1 MHNSLTYKNMK
12 TTLLIISTTLGLL
25 TSQSRADRL
34 VIKGS
39 DTLGAKL
46 VPQLAEAFKANHPGT
61 TFDIAAEG
69 STTGIAAIIDGT
81 AQIGMASRR
90 AKPAEVGTAASKGVN
105 MKPTIVTYDGIAVIV
120 NVASPIKALTKRQ
133 VEQIFT
139 GDVTDWSAVGGS
151 PGKISVYTRNTSSGT
166 YSDFKELAMKKRDY
180 AGGSQKMAGNE
191 QIASEVGKNPNGVGY
206 VGLAYT
212 KAGGIKVMPID
223 GVLPSV
229 QSVHAKTYPYAR
241 PTFYYTNGEPSGL
254 AKQFLDFTISG
265 AGQKIV
271 AQVGFVPIPQAEHQR
286 LGKQQQRRKPVPP
299 SRD

>member
-1 MHNSLTYKNMK
+1 MKIKHIALTLALVATGIASAN
-12 TTLLIISTTLGLL
+12 
-25 TSQSRADRL
+25 ADRL

-46 VPQLAEAFKANHPGT
+46 VPQLAEQFKAQHPGT

-90 AKPAEVGTAASKGVN
+90 AKPSEVGAAASKGMN
-105 MKPTIVTYDGIAVIV
+105 MKPTIVAFDGIAVIV
-120 NVASPIKALTKRQ
+120 NSANPIKGLTKKQ

-151 PGKISVYTRNTSSGT
+151 GGKISIYTRNTSSGT

-191 QIASEVGKNPNGVGY
+191 QIAAEVGKNPNGVGY
-206 VGLAYT
+206 VGMAYT
-212 KAGGIKVMPID
+212 KASGIKAMPID
-223 GVLPSV
+223 GAVPSTKSV
-229 QSVHAKTYPYAR
+229 QAHSLSLLAAHVLLHERR
-241 PTFYYTNGEPSGL
+241 PEWSG
-254 AKQFLDFTISG
+254 
-265 AGQKIV
+265 
-271 AQVGFVPIPQAEHQR
+271 QR
-286 LGKQQQRRKPVPP
+286 LCRFHGRPRRSTNRSAGWICTDQMNRPWLG
-299 SRD
+299 

>member
-1 MHNSLTYKNMK
+1 MK
-12 TTLLIISTTLGLL
+12 IIHLALALGLAFV
-25 TSQSRADRL
+25 SAEARAEKL

-46 VPQLAEAFKANHPGT
+46 VPQLAEQFKAQHAGT

-81 AQIGMASRR
+81 AQIGMSSRR
-90 AKPAEVGTAASKGVN
+90 AKPAEVGTASAKGIHL
-105 MKPTIVTYDGIAVIV
+105 KPTIVAYDGIAVIV
-120 NVASPIKALTKRQ
+120 NSGNPIKMLTKKQ

-139 GDVTDWSAVGGS
+139 GEVADWSAVGGS
-151 PGKISVYTRNTSSGT
+151 GGKISVYTRNTSSGT

-191 QIASEVGKNPNGVGY
+191 QIAAEVGKNPNGVGY

-212 KAGGIKVMPID
+212 KASGIKVASID

-229 QSVHAKTYPYAR
+229 QTVHAKTYPYAR
-241 PTFYYTNGEPSGL
+241 PTFYYTNGDATGL

-271 AQVGFVPIPQAEHQR
+271 TQVGFVPIP
-286 LGKQQQRRKPVPP
+286 
-299 SRD
+299 